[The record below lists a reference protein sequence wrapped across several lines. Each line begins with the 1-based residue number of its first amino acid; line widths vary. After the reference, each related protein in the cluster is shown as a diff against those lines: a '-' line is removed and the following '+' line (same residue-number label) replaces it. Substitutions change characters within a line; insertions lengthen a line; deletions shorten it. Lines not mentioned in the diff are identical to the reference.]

1 MGHVMKVISE
11 QGEFFG
17 LVLERRYPFRLRP
30 NDVIRVDG
38 RLGLVIRVNECAA
51 VVLMNRQPREFNTRF
66 DKHVRFQPSPV
77 TFRISVNSETEI
89 LNRKASK
96 KHRQTETKRRIT

>member
-1 MGHVMKVISE
+1 MKDIRE
-11 QGEFFG
+11 QGELFG
-17 LVLERRYPFRLRP
+17 LVLQQRYPFRLRA

-51 VVLMNRQPREFNTRF
+51 VVLMNRRPREFTTRF
-66 DKHVRFQPSPV
+66 DRRVCIQPSPV

-89 LNRKASK
+89 LNRKTRK
-96 KHRQTETKRRIT
+96 KRKQRERRTI